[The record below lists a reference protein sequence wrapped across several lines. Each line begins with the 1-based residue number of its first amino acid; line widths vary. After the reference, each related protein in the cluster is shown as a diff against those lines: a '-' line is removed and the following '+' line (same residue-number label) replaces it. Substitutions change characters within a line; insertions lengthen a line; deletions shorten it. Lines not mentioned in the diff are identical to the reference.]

1 MNLKSKAAG
10 CNPAVSEHIDAL
22 VYINFHKYSTLLSP
36 YFLCAMIWGAAC

>member
-10 CNPAVSEHIDAL
+10 RNPAVSEHID
-22 VYINFHKYSTLLSP
+22 VSTSINCGDYSTLSSL